1 MSTGLFTNQ
10 GVRLAT
16 TELEDFLRQQCKERG
31 LSLRG
36 LSIQAG
42 LSAGTLHNII
52 NRKYQPSVFS
62 LNRLA
67 DHLGVKRQYL
77 WQLAG
82 LLEDMD
88 YRPDTTFGDP
98 RLRFLFAQVDKLPDG
113 PRNLAVRLLEDLI
126 AFFQRPGRSPESTDE
141 E

>member
-1 MSTGLFTNQ
+1 MSTGVVTNERI
-10 GVRLAT
+10 GLAT
-16 TELEDFLRQQCKERG
+16 RELDDFLRQQCKERR

-42 LSAGTLHNII
+42 LSPGTLHNII
-52 NRKYQPSVFS
+52 NRKYQPTIFS

-82 LLEDMD
+82 LLDDMD
-88 YRPDTTFGDP
+88 YSRDTQFGDP
-98 RLRFLFAQVDKLPDG
+98 RLKSIFARVDKLPEAA
-113 PRNLAVRLLEDLI
+113 RNLAVTILEALVGH
-126 AFFQRPGRSPESTDE
+126 FQGPGTTG
-141 E
+141 

>member
-1 MSTGLFTNQ
+1 MLCSTISTAVVANERIG
-10 GVRLAT
+10 LAT
-16 TELEDFLRQQCKERG
+16 RELDDFLRQQCKERG

-42 LSAGTLHNII
+42 LSPGTLHNII
-52 NRKYQPSVFS
+52 KRKYQPTIFS

-82 LLEDMD
+82 LLDDMD
-88 YRPDTTFGDP
+88 YSRDTEFGDA
-98 RLRFLFAQVDKLPDG
+98 RLKSIFARVDKLPEAA
-113 PRNLAVRLLEDLI
+113 RNLAVTILEAVVDH
-126 AFFQRPGRSPESTDE
+126 FQGPGTTA
-141 E
+141 